1 MTALLI
7 GAFGCIVVF
16 SLLLILL
23 VQHAITGYEKEKLDT
38 LTRQI
43 KQKNGADILTK
54 VIAKRA
60 FTTFDLN
67 ASIKK
72 SKQIAAEFLQKTVGA
87 VKKIGSPVQV
97 AKNAARGVEQLFV
110 PITPEQTTPTATP
123 PPATPEPEK
132 KTDSPTAPHHPEYQK
147 DVDKI
152 VARHSTDTATLNIVA
167 EKTTSSSPAFA
178 KLEHRILTQLQES
191 GMQNYDIWLQLGQLY
206 VKFDEAEKAKE
217 VFALVLK
224 HSPAGSKLKETAR
237 NGLIGLGT

>member
-1 MTALLI
+1 MTVLLI
-7 GAFGCIVVF
+7 VAFACIVVS
-16 SLLLILL
+16 SLLLVLL

-72 SKQIAAEFLQKTVGA
+72 SKEIAADFLQKTVGA
-87 VKKIGSPVQV
+87 VKKIRSPAQA
-97 AKNAARGVEQLFV
+97 AKSAAHTVEQLFV
-110 PITPEQTTPTATP
+110 PITPEESPTVTPQKES
-123 PPATPEPEK
+123 PEPTTAPK
-132 KTDSPTAPHHPEYQK
+132 KVDSPIPHQEYQK

-152 VARHSTDTATLNIVA
+152 VTRHTTDAATLNIVT
-167 EKTTSSSPAFA
+167 EKTASTSSAFT
-178 KLEHRILTQLQES
+178 KLEQRILTQLQDS
-191 GMQNYDIWLQLGQLY
+191 GMQNYDIWLQLAQLY

-237 NGLIGLGT
+237 NGLIGLGS